1 MQCVP
6 MTVRMLR
13 EAGVMLIVVCGAR
26 GAVPAWWTVWTQDL
40 GWRGKAA
47 AALGNSASA
56 GHMGSLSS
64 TRIIRTRTYQQQY
77 FAIKHTQM
85 INTMLFASL
94 TVPSQEQLPRF
105 PFVLC

>member
-1 MQCVP
+1 MDWEKVRRQYGCLTSVIMQCVP

-47 AALGNSASA
+47 AALGNTASA
-56 GHMGSLSS
+56 
-64 TRIIRTRTYQQQY
+64 
-77 FAIKHTQM
+77 
-85 INTMLFASL
+85 
-94 TVPSQEQLPRF
+94 
-105 PFVLC
+105 